1 MTLYFTLIFFIL
13 LGLVF
18 EKNKG
23 LSNLIFYILIFFV
36 IFLLLMQVY
45 YIKPESSPAIIDTD
59 ISKRIKKKRTL
70 EDTLDAILNK
80 NTSST
85 D

>member
-1 MTLYFTLIFFIL
+1 
-13 LGLVF
+13 
-18 EKNKG
+18 
-23 LSNLIFYILIFFV
+23 
-36 IFLLLMQVY
+36 MQVY